1 MPGVQCQAS
10 SARCPVPG
18 AGAAIWPAPV
28 ATPEMLPP
36 PVTSQPLS
44 PQLDTVKL
52 AALPPAYSV
61 HLLPTTSQTA
71 GPSSA
76 ARAKT
81 VIWERERL
89 GPSMAQ
95 YSYYTVQSRAT
106 SCLAVCLALALL
118 LGLLA
123 LAANKQ
129 ALLSLSLLVKV
140 LLQFKLF

>member
-1 MPGVQCQAS
+1 M
-10 SARCPVPG
+10 PG

-28 ATPEMLPP
+28 ATPEMLRP

-52 AALPPAYSV
+52 VAVPPPYTV
-61 HLLPTTSQTA
+61 HLVATTCQTA
-71 GPSSA
+71 GPSIT

-95 YSYYTVQSRAT
+95 YSYYTVQSRAI

-129 ALLSLSLLVKV
+129 ALLSFCLLVIV
-140 LLQFKLF
+140 LLHFQLF